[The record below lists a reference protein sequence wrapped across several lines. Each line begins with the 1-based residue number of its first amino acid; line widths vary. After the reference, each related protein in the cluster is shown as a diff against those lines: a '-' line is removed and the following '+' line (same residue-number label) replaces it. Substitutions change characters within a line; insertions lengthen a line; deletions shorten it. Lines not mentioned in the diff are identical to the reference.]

1 MLAMIGLIASLA
13 LLVVMA
19 MRGWSILIAAPLC
32 AIIVAISAGIALL
45 PATASAGAEDFT
57 STYMSGFTGFVSKFF
72 IVFLLGA
79 VFGKLMEDTGSADSV
94 AHWVVQKFGIRY
106 ASTAVVTACALLTYG
121 GVSVFIVAFSV
132 YPMAVSLFRQADLPR
147 RFIPGSIAFGSVTFT
162 MTSAGS
168 PEIQNIIPT
177 EYLGTTYMAGWQ
189 VSLPVALVMAALGFV
204 WLARMLAKAKAR
216 GERFHARD
224 DDNEIRS
231 MDNLPNPLLCVM
243 PLFVVQATAFYFRDW
258 GLDALVVALLAGVLV
273 LMAIHYTK
281 LLGLGAAFS
290 AGGVGAIIAVANT
303 AAVVGFGAVAKAS
316 PAFDLAL
323 NTVTDLP
330 VSPLIAAAIAVS
342 VICGLTGSASGG
354 QTIALPLLA
363 PHYVGEGAEHPV
375 DPESLH
381 RVIAIASGALDS
393 LPHNGYVV
401 TTIRAICGETHKD
414 AYGPVAALTVVIPV
428 IGTIMAVALFLV
440 F

>member
-13 LLVVMA
+13 LLVMMA

-32 AIIVAISAGIALL
+32 AIIVALTAGLALL
-45 PATASAGAEDFT
+45 PATAVDGAGNFT
-57 STYMSGFTGFVSKFF
+57 STYMSGFTGFVGKFF

-106 ASTAVVTACALLTYG
+106 ASTAVVAACALLTYG

-147 RFIPGSIAFGSVTFT
+147 RFIPGAIAFGSVTFT

-189 VSLPVALVMAALGFV
+189 VSLPVALFMAGLGFL

-216 GERFHARD
+216 GERFQARK
-224 DDNEIRS
+224 DDNAVRS
-231 MDNLPNPLLCVM
+231 FEDLPNPLLCVA
-243 PLFVVQATAFYFRDW
+243 PLVVVQATAFYLRDW
-258 GLDALVVALLAGVLV
+258 GLDALVVALLSGVLI
-273 LMAIHYTK
+273 LMAIHYAK
-281 LLGLGAAFS
+281 LLTLGGAFT
-290 AGGVGAIIAVANT
+290 AGGLGAIIAAANT
-303 AAVVGFGAVAKAS
+303 GAVVGFGAVAKVS
-316 PAFDLAL
+316 PAFEVAL
-323 NTVTDLP
+323 NAVTSLP
-330 VSPLIAAAIAVS
+330 GNPLIAAAIAVS

-354 QTIALPLLA
+354 QTIALPLLV

-375 DPESLH
+375 DPEALH

-401 TTIRAICGETHKD
+401 TTIRAICGETHRD

-428 IGTIMAVALFLV
+428 IGTVLAVFLFIV